1 MTGDRPAY
9 PGNQGEPL
17 LAVLSGPSGV
27 GKDAVLDGLR
37 ALKRPWYFPVTA
49 TTRAPRTGERDGVAY
64 IFLEPPA
71 FQEMVDRGQLMEYAQ
86 VYGNWYGVP
95 RQQVREGLKSG
106 LDTIL
111 KVDVQGA
118 ATIKKIAPEAVFIFL
133 VPSSIEELR
142 ERLRTRATE
151 SAEDLELR
159 TRAALA
165 EMEHLSSFD
174 YKVVNQEGRVAEA
187 VACVDAI
194 ILAEKCRTSPR
205 HVSI

>member
-1 MTGDRPAY
+1 MTAY
-9 PGNQGEPL
+9 SHDQGEPL

-37 ALKRPWYFPVTA
+37 ALKRPWYFAVTA
-49 TTRAPRTGERDGVAY
+49 TTRAPRSGERDGAPY

-71 FQEMVDRGQLMEYAQ
+71 FQEMVDKGELLEYAQ

-95 RQQVREGLKSG
+95 KQPVREAMKRG

-118 ATIKKIAPEAVFIFL
+118 ATVKKIAPGGVFIFL

-142 ERLRTRATE
+142 ERLKARASE
-151 SAEDLELR
+151 SEEDLEIR

-165 EMEHLSSFD
+165 EMEHLSAFD
-174 YKVVNQEGRVAEA
+174 YKVVNRKGGVDEA

-205 HVSI
+205 HTSI

>member
-9 PGNQGEPL
+9 PHDQGEAL
-17 LAVLSGPSGV
+17 LAVVSGPSGV
-27 GKDAVLDGLR
+27 GKDAVLHGLR
-37 ALKRPWYFPVTA
+37 ALKRPWYFAVTA
-49 TTRAPRTGERDGVAY
+49 TTRAPRSGERDGVDY

-71 FQEMVDRGQLMEYAQ
+71 FQEMVDRGQFLEYAQ

-95 RQQVREGLKSG
+95 KQQVREAMKGG

-118 ATIKKIAPEAVFIFL
+118 ATVKKIAPEAVFIFL

-142 ERLRTRATE
+142 ERLRNRATE
-151 SAEDLELR
+151 SAEDLKLR

-165 EMEHLSSFD
+165 EMEHLSAFD
-174 YKVVNQEGRVAEA
+174 YKVVNRQGGVAEA

-205 HVSI
+205 HVAI